1 MLVVVT
7 IVITVR
13 YNQLIL
19 VYLHV
24 DKISHSFQFIKIM
37 VSDLGEKEKK
47 NNLTLAGIF
56 YLLLSSFKLFI
67 ASLVWSSAA

>member
-7 IVITVR
+7 IVITDR

-24 DKISHSFQFIKIM
+24 DKISQCFQFIKIM
-37 VSDLGEKEKK
+37 VWDLHEKEKK

-56 YLLLSSFKLFI
+56 YLLLSSFKLLI